1 MTDGQDFGW
10 QPQQTNSE
18 QNWQDQPRQGNRY
31 DTGTH
36 RQRISALRP
45 PPRPPEGTN
54 WFQPGSGQ
62 QYPPPGPPSQPPY
75 GPPGGPRDRKPWAAR
90 HKVLTGLLACCG
102 LVFIIGVA
110 AAAGSSS
117 SSSRSAAAAS
127 SPTVK
132 APATTGS
139 PMVKKAPVAT
149 HAVTTPSSTPAPAT
163 PAPPPTQ
170 PRTTAAVQKS
180 APSTPAQTTAAVKKS
195 APSTPAQTTAA
206 ASPSPTASKTPTNC
220 SPLTNEGKC
229 YEPGEFCRKSDHGM
243 SGVAGDGK
251 AIKCED
257 DDGWRWEPT

>member
-10 QPQQTNSE
+10 QPQQANSE

-36 RQRISALRP
+36 RQRISALQP

-54 WFQPGSGQ
+54 WFQPGSRQ
-62 QYPPPGPPSQPPY
+62 QYPLPGPPSQPPY
-75 GPPGGPRDRKPWAAR
+75 GPPGEPQDRKPWAAR
-90 HKVLTGLLACCG
+90 HKALTGLLACCG
-102 LVFIIGVA
+102 LVFIIGTA
-110 AAAGSSS
+110 AAAGFSSSSSS

-132 APATTGS
+132 APATTAS

-170 PRTTAAVQKS
+170 PRTTAAVPKS
-180 APSTPAQTTAAVKKS
+180 APSTPAHTTAA
-195 APSTPAQTTAA
+195 PT
-206 ASPSPTASKTPTNC
+206 PSPTASKPPATC
-220 SPLTNEGKC
+220 HPLTIAGKC
-229 YEPGEFCRKSDHGM
+229 YKPGGFCPKSDHGT
-243 SGVAGDGK
+243 SGVAGDGE
-251 AIKCED
+251 AIECVD
-257 DDGWRWEPT
+257 VANVGWRWEPT

>member
-1 MTDGQDFGW
+1 MTDGHDFGW
-10 QPQQTNSE
+10 QPQQENSE
-18 QNWQDQPRQGNRY
+18 QNWQDQPWQRNRY

-36 RQRISALRP
+36 RQRISALQP

-75 GPPGGPRDRKPWAAR
+75 GPPGGPQDRKPWAVR

-110 AAAGSSS
+110 AAAGSSF

-132 APATTGS
+132 APATTAS

-149 HAVTTPSSTPAPAT
+149 HAVTTPSFTPSRRAT
-163 PAPPPTQ
+163 PAPRSLRQ
-170 PRTTAAVQKS
+170 PRTTAAVQ
-180 APSTPAQTTAAVKKS
+180 KS

-206 ASPSPTASKTPTNC
+206 ASPSPTASKTPATSPSPTASKTPANC

-257 DDGWRWEPT
+257 DDGWRWEPS